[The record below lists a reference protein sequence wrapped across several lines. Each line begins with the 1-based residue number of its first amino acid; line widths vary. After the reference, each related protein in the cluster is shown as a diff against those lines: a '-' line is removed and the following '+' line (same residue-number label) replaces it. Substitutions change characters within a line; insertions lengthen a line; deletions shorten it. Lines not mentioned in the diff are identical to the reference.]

1 MRETNEIREIEIVAR
16 ERWTSA
22 KEGVKGQRERE
33 RKKGESGIMVFNVL
47 ARAGVENVI
56 ACDGRRNGRSVSVRR
71 CVKNCS

>member
-33 RKKGESGIMVFNVL
+33 KKGREWH
-47 ARAGVENVI
+47 
-56 ACDGRRNGRSVSVRR
+56 NGF
-71 CVKNCS
+71 